1 MVGSLEVVI
10 AFVVCSVIG
19 LPSYQKNVVDL
30 SGLLS
35 GYAVGM
41 GILLFTD
48 LRWFA
53 IIFAF
58 FFLSGAATKYKYE
71 QKKKKGVAQG
81 KKGAR
86 GYLNVFG
93 NGLVALIF
101 AMVEGMVGGEIFL
114 VGFLAAVAS
123 TSADTAGGEIGR
135 LSKHRPRVITT
146 LKKVPTGAEGAV
158 SLLGEAAEFFIA
170 FFIGIL
176 AFAMGLGDGYTV
188 VIASMAGFIG
198 ANIDSV
204 LGATVET
211 NAKWW
216 GNNCTNFFSSL
227 LGALAGIG
235 VYYLFFTALS

>member
-1 MVGSLEVVI
+1 MIDLLHIII
-10 AFVVCSVIG
+10 AFAICSVIG
-19 LPSYQKNVVDL
+19 LPAYRINVVDL

-35 GYAVGM
+35 GYIVGM
-41 GILLFTD
+41 GVILFTD
-48 LRWFA
+48 LRWFVV
-53 IIFAF
+53 IFTF
-58 FFLSGAATKYKYE
+58 FFLSGAATKYKYD
-71 QKKKKGVAQG
+71 QKKKRGVAQG

-101 AMVEGMVGGEIFL
+101 AIFEGIVGGQIFL

-123 TSADTAGGEIGR
+123 ATSDTAGGEIGR
-135 LSKHRPRVITT
+135 LSSHRPRLITT

-170 FFIGIL
+170 LFIGVL
-176 AFAMGLGDGYTV
+176 AFILGLGHGYSV
-188 VIASMAGFIG
+188 VIVAAAGGFIG

-204 LGATVET
+204 FGATIET
-211 NAKWW
+211 HTSWW

-227 LGALAGIG
+227 CGALAGIG
-235 VYYLFFTALS
+235 IYFLL